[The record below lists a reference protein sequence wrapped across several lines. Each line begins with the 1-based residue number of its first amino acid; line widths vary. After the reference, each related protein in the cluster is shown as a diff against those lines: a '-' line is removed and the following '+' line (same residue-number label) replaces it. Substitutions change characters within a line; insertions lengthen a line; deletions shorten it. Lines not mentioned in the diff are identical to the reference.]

1 MATETRDRRINT
13 EERML
18 NDGEKRLPHER
29 DESPDGQDQ
38 RPRGVM
44 EQAASDLE
52 QGLVDTD
59 LHGTRGVETAVTPTG
74 DGQARPTG
82 NADRDMR
89 ERPASHRHQRG
100 GK

>member
-1 MATETRDRRINT
+1 MVTETRDRRVNT
-13 EERML
+13 EERIL

-29 DESPDGQDQ
+29 DESPDGQDA

-59 LHGTRGVETAVTPTG
+59 LHGTRGVEQAVTPTG
-74 DGQARPTG
+74 SGEAKPLG
-82 NADRDMR
+82 NAGRDMR
-89 ERPASHRHQRG
+89 ERPDTHRNPRG